1 MPLRRGECA
10 ACTECAPP
18 SRQVPSPR
26 RADAPSPGFG
36 GAVPRGPRPAAQ
48 ALRGRGRRCT
58 KPPPLEPVRHVD
70 TIGDASVA
78 RRRQHTRPSGD
89 RRAVGEGSA
98 VRGHRRARRSCR
110 RAPHRHQTRG
120 LSRSMSQTRGGSA
133 AAQSR
138 RCRGRS
144 LGCSR
149 SPAWRRGPRLRRE
162 GRVRLCGARC
172 RGSCVQDADLR
183 GAPVRTSRCQRFGGC
198 LHRIH
203 RQVHL
208 K

>member
-58 KPPPLEPVRHVD
+58 KSPPLEPVRHVD

-98 VRGHRRARRSCR
+98 VRGADVQGGAVGVPRTDTKRGASVARCR
-110 RAPHRHQTRG
+110 RRG
-120 LSRSMSQTRGGSA
+120 GGSA

-183 GAPVRTSRCQRFGGC
+183 GAPVRASRCQRFGGC

>member
-89 RRAVGEGSA
+89 RRAVGKGSA

-120 LSRSMSQTRGGSA
+120 LSRSMSQTRGAVPLPSPAGAEGGALAARGRQPGGVVLASVVRAGCASA
-133 AAQSR
+133 A
-138 RCRGRS
+138 
-144 LGCSR
+144 
-149 SPAWRRGPRLRRE
+149 
-162 GRVRLCGARC
+162 
-172 RGSCVQDADLR
+172 R
-183 GAPVRTSRCQRFGGC
+183 GAGVLACKMRT
-198 LHRIH
+198 
-203 RQVHL
+203 
-208 K
+208 

>member
-1 MPLRRGECA
+1 MPLRRCECA

-58 KPPPLEPVRHVD
+58 KSPPLEPVRHVD
-70 TIGDASVA
+70 AIGDASVA

-120 LSRSMSQTRGGSA
+120 LSRSMSQTRGAVPLPSPAGAEGGALAARGRQPGGVVLASVVRAGCASA
-133 AAQSR
+133 A
-138 RCRGRS
+138 
-144 LGCSR
+144 
-149 SPAWRRGPRLRRE
+149 
-162 GRVRLCGARC
+162 
-172 RGSCVQDADLR
+172 R
-183 GAPVRTSRCQRFGGC
+183 GAGVLACKMRT
-198 LHRIH
+198 
-203 RQVHL
+203 
-208 K
+208 